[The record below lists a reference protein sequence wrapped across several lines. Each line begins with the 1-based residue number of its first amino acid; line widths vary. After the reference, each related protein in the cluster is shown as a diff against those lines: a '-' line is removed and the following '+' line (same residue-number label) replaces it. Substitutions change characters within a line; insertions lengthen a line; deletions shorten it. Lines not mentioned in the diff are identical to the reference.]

1 MKLCADAS
9 FLVSLY
15 GGDINTQ
22 IARAWMAET
31 AESIHASTALQFE
44 TENALRLACFRKKSP
59 PAELRIALGEIES
72 DIPAARHWAEC
83 RRLSRTHTEAS
94 GFRAFDIFHVA
105 GALLSKA
112 DTFATFDDKQ
122 CALAKAVGLLIV
134 PVSG

>member
-1 MKLCADAS
+1 MYVLCFCDTNLVDTMK
-9 FLVSLY
+9 
-15 GGDINTQ
+15 
-22 IARAWMAET
+22 
-31 AESIHASTALQFE
+31 TALRWKMRYGSRAF
-44 TENALRLACFRKKSP
+44 AKKSP